1 MKHPRLYRNCHASV
15 TDNGFILICLCIIY
29 YFVYLQAHLYSLLLY
44 FIIIFLDR
52 ESTELIDLLHA
63 MIALRCWLTNYH
75 WYDLLKFIGRH
86 YFSKLLFDLYSSHYF
101 SSLINLVVNCFKF
114 FVIFR

>member
-1 MKHPRLYRNCHASV
+1 MKHPRLYRNCHALV
-15 TDNGFILICLCIIY
+15 TENGFILICLCIIY
-29 YFVYLQAHLYSLLLY
+29 YFVYLQVHLNSLFLY

-52 ESTELIDLLHA
+52 ESTGLIDLLRV

-86 YFSKLLFDLYSSHYF
+86 YFYKLLFDLYSSHYF
-101 SSLINLVVNCFKF
+101 SSMINLAVNCFKF